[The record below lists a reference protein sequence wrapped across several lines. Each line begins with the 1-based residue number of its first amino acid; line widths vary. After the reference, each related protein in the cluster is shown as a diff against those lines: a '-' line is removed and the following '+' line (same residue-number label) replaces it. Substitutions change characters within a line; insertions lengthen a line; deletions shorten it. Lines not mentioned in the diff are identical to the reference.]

1 MLRPRIIPFL
11 LIKDNGLVKSKK
23 FKDYKYVGDPIN
35 AVKIFNEK
43 RADEIF
49 IVDLDPTFKN
59 SEPNYKLISDLA
71 EECQMP
77 MCYGGG
83 IKNLEQAEKI
93 FTLGVE
99 KISISSNYFKNK
111 NLVNEISDLVGSQS
125 VVVTLDIKKNFF
137 GNYEVYINNGKTKVK
152 ENLIDIVKEIIQRG
166 AGEIILN
173 NIDRDGLMNGY
184 DIDLLDLIISVTSIP
199 ITLVGG
205 AGSVSHFHAILK
217 NYPFIGLSAGSFF
230 VFRGKFKAVLIT
242 YSKAN
247 ILKYEQ

>member
-1 MLRPRIIPFL
+1 MLRSRIIPFL
-11 LIKDNGLVKSKK
+11 LIKDKGLVKSEK

-93 FTLGVE
+93 FKLGVE
-99 KISISSNYFKNK
+99 KISISSYYFKNK
-111 NLVNEISDLVGSQS
+111 NLVNEISEIVGCQS
-125 VVVTLDIKKNFF
+125 VVITLDIKKNFF
-137 GNYEVYINNGKTKVK
+137 GNYEVYTNNGKTKVK
-152 ENLIDIVKEIIQRG
+152 ENLVDIVKEIIQRG
-166 AGEIILN
+166 AGEIVIN

-184 DIDLLDLIISVTSIP
+184 DLDLLKLISSTCTIP
-199 ITLVGG
+199 ITIVGG
-205 AGSVSHFHAILK
+205 AGNVSHFHEVLK
-217 NYPFIGLSAGSFF
+217 KHSIIGLSAGSFF
-230 VFRGKFKAVLIT
+230 VFKGKFKAVLIT
-242 YSKAN
+242 YDKEN
-247 ILKYEQ
+247 ILKYD

>member
-1 MLRPRIIPFL
+1 MLRSRIIPFL
-11 LIKDNGLVKSKK
+11 LIKDKGLVKSEK

-93 FTLGVE
+93 FKLGVE
-99 KISISSNYFKNK
+99 KISISSYYFKNK
-111 NLVNEISDLVGSQS
+111 NLVNEISEIVGCQS
-125 VVVTLDIKKNFF
+125 VVITLDIKKNFF
-137 GNYEVYINNGKTKVK
+137 GNYEVYTNNGKTKVK
-152 ENLIDIVKEIIQRG
+152 ENLVDIIKEIVQRG
-166 AGEIILN
+166 AGEIVIN

-184 DIDLLDLIISVTSIP
+184 DLDLLKLISSTSTIP
-199 ITLVGG
+199 ITILGG
-205 AGSVSHFHAILK
+205 AGNVSHFHEVLK
-217 NYPFIGLSAGSFF
+217 KHSIIGLSAGSFF
-230 VFRGKFKAVLIT
+230 VFKGKFKAVLIT
-242 YSKAN
+242 YAKEN
-247 ILKYEQ
+247 ILKYD

>member
-11 LIKDNGLVKSKK
+11 LIKDKGLVKSEK

-93 FTLGVE
+93 FKLGVE
-99 KISISSNYFKNK
+99 KISLSSHYFKNK
-111 NLVNEISDLVGSQS
+111 NLVNELSEIVGSQS
-125 VVVTLDIKKNFF
+125 VVITLDIKKNFF
-137 GNYEVYINNGKTKVK
+137 GNYEVYTNNGKTKIK
-152 ENLIDIVKEIIQRG
+152 ENLKDIVIEIIQRG
-166 AGEIILN
+166 AGEIIIN
-173 NIDRDGLMNGY
+173 SIDRDGLMNGY
-184 DIDLLDLIISVTSIP
+184 DLYLLELISSITTIP
-199 ITLVGG
+199 TTIVGG
-205 AGSVSHFHAILK
+205 AGNASHFHEVLK
-217 NYPFIGLSAGSFF
+217 KHSFIGLSAGSFF
-230 VFRGKFKAVLIT
+230 VFKGKFKAVLIT
-242 YSKAN
+242 YAKKD
-247 ILKYEQ
+247 ILKYD

>member
-11 LIKDNGLVKSKK
+11 LIKDKGLVKSEK
-23 FKDYKYVGDPIN
+23 FKNYKYVGDPIN

-59 SEPNYKLISDLA
+59 CEPNYKLISDLA

-93 FTLGVE
+93 FKLGVE

-111 NLVNEISDLVGSQS
+111 NLVNEISEIVGSQS
-125 VVVTLDIKKNFF
+125 VVITLDVKKNFF
-137 GNYEVYINNGKTKVK
+137 GNYEVYINNGKIKVK
-152 ENLIDIVKEIIQRG
+152 ENLIEIVKEIIQRG
-166 AGEIILN
+166 AGEIIIN

-184 DIDLLDLIISVTSIP
+184 DLDLIKLIISITTIP
-199 ITLVGG
+199 ITIVGG
-205 AGSVSHFHAILK
+205 AGNVTHFHEVLK
-217 NYPFIGLSAGSFF
+217 KHSIIGLSAGSFF
-230 VFRGKFKAVLIT
+230 VFKGKFKAVLIT
-242 YSKAN
+242 YAKEN
-247 ILKYEQ
+247 ILKHD